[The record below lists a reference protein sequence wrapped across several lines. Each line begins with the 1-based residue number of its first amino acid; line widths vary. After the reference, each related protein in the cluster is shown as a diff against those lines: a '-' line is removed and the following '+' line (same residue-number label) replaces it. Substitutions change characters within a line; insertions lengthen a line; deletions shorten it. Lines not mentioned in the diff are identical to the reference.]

1 MVKNTTTK
9 EATDVRGIL
18 FRLIVFVGLLIVIS
32 IILEGCTMKPTSAA
46 IENVHLYNNSYI
58 NYFSYLKGV
67 DIFLI

>member
-32 IILEGCTMKPTSAA
+32 IILEGCTMSPTDPV
-46 IENVHLYNNSYI
+46 IENFQSHNNSYNF
-58 NYFSYLKGV
+58 NYSCLKGG
-67 DIFLI
+67 FTY